1 MHPDSCNIP
10 FPPVLRI
17 ECRSSKIASYILF
30 SKLIFL
36 VILLVYRSV
45 HRSRC
50 SQRPLD
56 PLELEFNVVVR
67 YSIWVLGT
75 KLKSSMLEMGL
86 GSQENGNVIQSII
99 DKSGNTTS
107 TDQASIR
114 S

>member
-1 MHPDSCNIP
+1 M
-10 FPPVLRI
+10 
-17 ECRSSKIASYILF
+17 
-30 SKLIFL
+30 
-36 VILLVYRSV
+36 YRSV

-56 PLELEFNVVVR
+56 PLELEFNMVVR

-86 GSQENGNVIQSII
+86 GFQENGNVIQSII
-99 DKSGNTTS
+99 GKSGNTTS